1 MSDDAQ
7 RIKELRESIRHHDG
21 LYYGQMPLLEIS
33 DREYDKLLDELKA
46 LESAHPELITP
57 DSPTQRVG
65 GKPIKGFNTV
75 EHTVPMLSIDNT
87 YSADDLRK
95 KLETRICKPVGDTP
109 FHFLADPKIDGVAVS
124 LRYELGRLVRAVTR
138 GDGLTGDDVTANVRT
153 IRSVPL
159 ELRRDDAGK
168 SGKIPE
174 ILEVRGEIYWPLS
187 AFNACNTRR
196 VAAGQDKFANPRN
209 GCAGTLKQLDP
220 SVVARRKLAFIA
232 HGLGEMSERVAGR
245 ASELNDHLVRW
256 GIPTSPHGRVCETI
270 DEVLEVIANWLTV
283 RGEIDYETDGFV
295 VKVDELDL
303 RDQIGATSRYPRWC
317 IAYKYESERAQT
329 VLLGVDFQVG
339 RTGTVTP
346 VAHFDPVQLG
356 GTTVSN
362 ASVHNLD
369 QIEDH
374 LDLRIGDTI
383 VVEKAGEII
392 PHVIDVVAANRQ
404 VDAEPVRPPEHCP
417 ECQTLLERDK
427 PKERHVAFRCMN
439 PECEL
444 YLERRQRISPPKT
457 CRMATGR
464 GCDGEV
470 EIVAEMVALRCLNP
484 ECPAQLRERL
494 GFFAGRDQMDIE
506 NLGPAVVDQLV
517 DNGLVSH
524 FADLY
529 HLKSAEVASLERM
542 GEKSAANLLAAV
554 EVSKSRGLAR
564 VIAALGIRHA
574 GGRAADILAR
584 EFGDVDKLS
593 VATVEELTAID
604 EIGPTIAQSVHDF
617 FNSKNG
623 RETINGLKAAGVQM
637 TGSTASE
644 APAGAGALAG
654 KTVVVTGTL
663 EGFSRREAKDAIQSA
678 GGRASSS
685 VSSKTDFV
693 VAGDSPG
700 SKADKARELGVE
712 VIDEEEFKRR
722 LG

>member
-1 MSDDAQ
+1 MPDDAQ
-7 RIKELRESIRHHDG
+7 RIEQLREIISRHDT
-21 LYYGQMPLLEIS
+21 LYYVQAAPEIS

-46 LESAHPELITP
+46 LEAAHPELITP
-57 DSPTQRVG
+57 ESPTRRVAG
-65 GKPIKGFNTV
+65 RPIDGFESVT
-75 EHTVPMLSIDNT
+75 HAVPMLSIDNT
-87 YSADDLRK
+87 YNADEVREFD
-95 KLETRICKPVGDTP
+95 TRIRKAVGETP
-109 FHFLADPKIDGVAVS
+109 FHYLADPKIDGVAVS
-124 LRYELGRLVRAVTR
+124 LRYESGRLVRAVTR

-159 ELRRDDAGK
+159 ELRGEEAEGI
-168 SGKIPE
+168 GKIPE
-174 ILEVRGEIYWPLS
+174 VLEVRGEIYWPLP
-187 AFNACNTRR
+187 AFNACNARR
-196 VAAGQDKFANPRN
+196 VAEGQDKFANPRN

-220 SVVARRKLAFIA
+220 SVVAERKLAFIA
-232 HGLGEMSERVAGR
+232 HGLGEMSERAAGR
-245 ASELNDHLVRW
+245 ASELNECLAGW

-270 DEVLEVIANWLTV
+270 DEVLDVIANWLTV
-283 RGEIDYETDGFV
+283 RGEVDYETDGFV
-295 VKVDELDL
+295 VKVDQLDL
-303 RDQIGATSRYPRWC
+303 RDKIGATSRYPRWC
-317 IAYKYESERAQT
+317 IAYKYESEQART

-362 ASVHNLD
+362 ASLHNFD
-369 QIEDH
+369 RIDH
-374 LDLRIGDTI
+374 LAPRIGDTV

-392 PHVIDVVAANRQ
+392 PQVVAVVA
-404 VDAEPVRPPEHCP
+404 DSRPADGERVGTPGQCP
-417 ECQTLLERDK
+417 ECQASLERDK
-427 PKERHVAFRCMN
+427 PKEGHVAFRCVN
-439 PECEL
+439 PDCER
-444 YLERRQRISPPKT
+444 YMERRQLVKAPET
-457 CRMATGR
+457 CRGSRGR
-464 GCDGEV
+464 GCDEAV
-470 EIVAEMVALRCLNP
+470 EIVGEMVALRCPNP
-484 ECPAQLRERL
+484 ECPAQFRERL

-529 HLKSAEVASLERM
+529 RLKGEEVAALERM
-542 GEKSAANLLAAV
+542 GEKSAANLLAGI
-554 EVSKSRGLAR
+554 EISKSRGLAR

-574 GGRAADILAR
+574 GGRAAEILAR
-584 EFGDVDKLS
+584 AFGDIDSLAAS
-593 VATVEELTAID
+593 SIDELTEID
-604 EIGPTIAQSVHDF
+604 EIGPTIARSVYDF
-617 FNSKNG
+617 FHSDSG

-637 TGSTASE
+637 TGAAPQT
-644 APAGAGALAG
+644 PAGSGALAG

-663 EGFSRREAKDAIQSA
+663 ENFSRREAKDAIQSA